1 MTEELMLFGIT
12 GIYSMLILS
21 LSLSFLVGIRVGQVM
36 KRVDMVEAKMNSI
49 EALLK
54 EKK

>member
-1 MTEELMLFGIT
+1 MAEDIVLFGIT

-36 KRVDMVEAKMNSI
+36 KRVDIVENRVNSI

>member
-1 MTEELMLFGIT
+1 MAEDIVLFGIT

-36 KRVDMVEAKMNSI
+36 KRVDMLEGKMNSI
-49 EALLK
+49 EVLLK